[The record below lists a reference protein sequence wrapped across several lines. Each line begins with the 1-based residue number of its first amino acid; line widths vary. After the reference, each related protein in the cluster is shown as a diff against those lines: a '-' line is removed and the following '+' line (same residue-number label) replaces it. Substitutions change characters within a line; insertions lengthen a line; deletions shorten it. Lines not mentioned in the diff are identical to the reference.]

1 VASAPRSTAHLT
13 MGVALAQAVLAYALS
28 LVASS
33 SVLRSWPAYRWDVER
48 PLLFALIPLVTA
60 VGIIVHLR
68 SCRRHM
74 YEACQWIGLAWMLLS
89 GNLTAILLFT
99 LAPS

>member
-1 VASAPRSTAHLT
+1 
-13 MGVALAQAVLAYALS
+13 MGVAVAEAVVAYALS
-28 LVASS
+28 FVASF
-33 SVLRSWPAYRWDVER
+33 SVLSNWEAYRSDVER

-74 YEACQWIGLAWMLLS
+74 GEACQWIGLAWMLLS
-89 GNLTAILLFT
+89 GSLTAIAIF
-99 LAPS
+99 AFARP